1 MRIEIEKKENET
13 QRIQS
18 MFVIQMS
25 NGSVHIERRVI
36 FIKNLNKNLSS
47 EWETSFKH
55 DTILIDEMRNLD
67 FSEVLLL
74 SSFQR
79 RRHVHHSERTL
90 SRSQSA
96 KRETHQNDIKIQ

>member
-1 MRIEIEKKENET
+1 MKKKTKENET

-79 RRHVHHSERTL
+79 RRHVHDSERTL